1 MNAESGSASIGAL
14 NEAADPATTFGIPVT
29 ASHLT
34 RFSLQNQ
41 YPRPL
46 VCVTRFLTVA
56 GRAGGRSTGVSPSKP
71 VSTWISANSG
81 Q

>member
-1 MNAESGSASIGAL
+1 M
-14 NEAADPATTFGIPVT
+14 PVT
-29 ASHLT
+29 LSHLT
-34 RFSLQNQ
+34 RSSLQNQ

-46 VCVTRFLTVA
+46 VWVTRFLTVA
-56 GRAGGRSTGVSPSKP
+56 CLAGGRSTGVSPSKP